1 MSTHDHDHHVHDHKG
16 RDHQGHDHHDHS
28 PKAAHDHSHHGHG
41 HHGHSHAPANFDRAF
56 AVGVALNLGF
66 VLLEGAYGV
75 IAHSL
80 ALLAE
85 AGHNLGDVA
94 GLLLA
99 WGASWLGR
107 RKPTAR
113 QTYGFGRTSIL
124 AALANGGLLMAAVGA
139 IAVEAIRR
147 LQSPTPVQTTTVMIV
162 AAVGILI
169 NTGTALMFMRG
180 RKDDIN
186 IRGAFVHMMSDA
198 AVSVGVVVAGA
209 AIALTHWNW
218 LDPVVSLVV
227 VAIIAIGTF
236 GLLKDSVAMA
246 IDAVPAGI
254 DRDQVFDH
262 LSGIDGVV
270 QVHDLHIWPLSTTST
285 ALTAHL
291 VRSQDRID
299 DHLTTEICRQLHQR
313 FGIEHVTL
321 QFETGAAHCAFASAD
336 VV

>member
-1 MSTHDHDHHVHDHKG
+1 MT
-16 RDHQGHDHHDHS
+16 
-28 PKAAHDHSHHGHG
+28 
-41 HHGHSHAPANFDRAF
+41 
-56 AVGVALNLGF
+56 LNLAF
-66 VLLEGAYGV
+66 VVLEGVYG
-75 IAHSL
+75 ILAHSL

-107 RKPTAR
+107 QKPTPR
-113 QTYGFGRTSIL
+113 QTYGLGRTTIL

-147 LQSPTPVQTTTVMIV
+147 LQSPEPVQTTTVMVV
-162 AAVGILI
+162 AAVGIVI
-169 NTGTALMFMRG
+169 NGATALMFMRG

-186 IRGAFVHMMSDA
+186 IRGAFLHMLSDA
-198 AVSVGVVVAGA
+198 GVSVGVVIAGA
-209 AIALTHWNW
+209 AIALTGWLW
-218 LDPVVSLVV
+218 LDPVVSLAV
-227 VAIIAIGTF
+227 VAIIAVGTF
-236 GLLKDSVAMA
+236 GLLKDSMAMA

-254 DRDQVFDH
+254 DRDRVYEHLRQVA
-262 LSGIDGVV
+262 GVV

-291 VRSQDRID
+291 VRSDDRID
-299 DHLTTEICRQLHQR
+299 DHLTSEICHELNER
-313 FGIEHVTL
+313 FGIAHVTL
-321 QFETGAAHCAFASAD
+321 QFETGATACRLEPAD